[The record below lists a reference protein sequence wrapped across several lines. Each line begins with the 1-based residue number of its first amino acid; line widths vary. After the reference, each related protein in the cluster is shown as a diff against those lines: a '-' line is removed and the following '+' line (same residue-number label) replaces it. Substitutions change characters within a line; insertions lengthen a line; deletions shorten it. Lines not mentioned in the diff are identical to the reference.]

1 MKAARS
7 LFVLRKVAVVLRFP
21 RFVSLGCLVAF
32 FLVLQGLDDR
42 AISAQSASSPAQQS
56 SKEARPGSLDVILLL
71 DKSLS
76 MESYFNK
83 AKEYAAGQVIGP
95 ILIPG
100 DRLIVELVYG
110 KVERLIRIDITSEAD
125 KAKVIRAIREVKAD
139 GRFTDLGKG
148 LDAAQRDLEELGQPE
163 RPKYV
168 LMITDERQEA
178 PPGSPYQSS
187 DYKLR
192 HPSLEYVKKLDLGEF
207 RAITIGLQVRDK
219 VSQTAPEVMKL
230 LLEAPVNRS
239 EAQNASS
246 SGASAGSSAAARA
259 AISAAP
265 SWALWAALGLLAL
278 GLAGVL
284 VALAFTRKNKKDK
297 QPG

>member
-1 MKAARS
+1 
-7 LFVLRKVAVVLRFP
+7 
-21 RFVSLGCLVAF
+21 
-32 FLVLQGLDDR
+32 
-42 AISAQSASSPAQQS
+42 
-56 SKEARPGSLDVILLL
+56 LDVILLL